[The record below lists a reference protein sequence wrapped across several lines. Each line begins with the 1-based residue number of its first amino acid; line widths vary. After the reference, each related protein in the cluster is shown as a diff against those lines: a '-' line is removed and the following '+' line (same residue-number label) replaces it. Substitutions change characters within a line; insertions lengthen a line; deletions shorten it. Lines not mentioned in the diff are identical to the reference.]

1 MWTSI
6 GLSALSGILLTL
18 GFPKF
23 NFSFVAWVALI
34 PLFVA
39 LQNKNHKQ
47 ALILGFIC
55 GLAHYLTTLYWIRYV
70 VYYYGGLPLI
80 LAVLIL
86 LLLCCYLAIY
96 PTLFALAVHRLEHRR
111 WLWVLGLPAIWVTL
125 EWIRAHL
132 LTGFPWASLGYTQ
145 TPYTRLIQIADVTGV
160 YGVSWLVVLGNACI
174 MAFCR
179 WRSRLSLG
187 IAFLCLAATVFYGS
201 WRVGMIENLQH
212 KVAPWTVAVVQGNID
227 QAHKWDPLYQ
237 QETLSR
243 YRQLSS
249 EALKHDPKPS
259 LIVWPE
265 TAVPFFYG
273 LEKPLTGQLNA
284 MIAQLGVPVLFGSP
298 SAKMIGGK
306 PRLLNSA
313 YLVNP
318 DGRIV
323 ADYSKQHLVPFG
335 EYVPYQ
341 SVLFFVH
348 KLVQAAGNF
357 AAGNDSSPMKIDGQ
371 KIGMLICYEAIFPYL
386 ARLAVKDGA
395 NCFVNITND
404 AWFGQ
409 SSAPYQ
415 HKEMAAWRAVE
426 FRVPLIRCANTG
438 ISSIFDAAG
447 KSLGAIPLGEK
458 GYLIANVQPLHVMTF
473 YAKWGD
479 LFAWICVLIGL
490 CIIFGSSRNSG
501 NHASRSC

>member
-1 MWTSI
+1 MWSALL
-6 GLSALSGILLTL
+6 LSASSGILLTL
-18 GFPKF
+18 GFPKY
-23 NFSFVAWVALI
+23 NLSFAAWVALI
-34 PLFVA
+34 PLLVA
-39 LQNKNHKQ
+39 VQDKNVRQ
-47 ALILGFIC
+47 TLALGFIC
-55 GLAHYLTTLYWIRYV
+55 GLVHYLTTLYWIRYV
-70 VYYYGGLPLI
+70 VYYYGGLPVV

-86 LLLCCYLAIY
+86 LLLCCYLAVY
-96 PTLFALAVHRLEHRR
+96 PALFALAAHRLAHRR
-111 WLWVLGLPAIWVTL
+111 WLWVLGLPVVWVTL

-132 LTGFPWASLGYTQ
+132 LTGFPWAELGYTQ
-145 TPYTRLIQIADVTGV
+145 TSFTRLTQIADVTGV
-160 YGVSWLVVLGNACI
+160 YGVGWLVVLVNTSI
-174 MAFCR
+174 LAFFR
-179 WRSRLSLG
+179 WRLRLSLG
-187 IAFLCLAATVFYGS
+187 IAFICLAATIVYGS
-201 WRVGMIENLQH
+201 WRIGKIEALQRGA
-212 KVAPWTVAVVQGNID
+212 APWTVAVVQGNID

-243 YRQLSS
+243 YQELSS
-249 EALKHDPKPS
+249 QAVKHDPKPD

-273 LEKPLTGQLNA
+273 FEKQLTVQLNQ
-284 MIAQLGVPVLFGSP
+284 IITQLGVPVLFGSP
-298 SAKMIGGK
+298 SAKVIDGET
-306 PRLLNSA
+306 RLLNSA
-313 YLVNP
+313 YLVQP
-318 DGRIV
+318 GGHIV

-357 AAGNDSSPMKIDGQ
+357 AAGNDSSPMKIDGR

-386 ARLAVKDGA
+386 ARRTFMEGA

-415 HKEMAAWRAVE
+415 HREMAAWRAIE

-438 ISSIFDAAG
+438 ISSIFDATG
-447 KSLGAIPLGEK
+447 KSQGSISLGRK
-458 GYLIANVQPLHVMTF
+458 GYLVATVHPMHVVTV

-479 LFAWICVLIGL
+479 FFAWICVLSSL
-490 CIIFGSSRNSG
+490 CIIFL
-501 NHASRSC
+501 ATFRSKPFFK